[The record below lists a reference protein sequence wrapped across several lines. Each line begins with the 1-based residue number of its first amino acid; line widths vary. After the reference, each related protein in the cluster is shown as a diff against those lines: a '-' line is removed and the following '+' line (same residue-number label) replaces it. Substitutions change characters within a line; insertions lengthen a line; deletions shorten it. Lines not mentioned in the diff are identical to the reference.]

1 MKPTGECF
9 VFTTVPPDIIMR
21 YLVKKKSAALDSLE
35 MCCGVMCRAG
45 SLYGGGNRGSIEEVS
60 ELLVPSIGSAAGK
73 LD

>member
-9 VFTTVPPDIIMR
+9 VFTTIPPDIIMQ
-21 YLVKKKSAALDSLE
+21 YLVTKKSAALDSLG

-45 SLYGGGNRGSIEEVS
+45 SPDGVGNRGSIEEVS

-73 LD
+73 VD